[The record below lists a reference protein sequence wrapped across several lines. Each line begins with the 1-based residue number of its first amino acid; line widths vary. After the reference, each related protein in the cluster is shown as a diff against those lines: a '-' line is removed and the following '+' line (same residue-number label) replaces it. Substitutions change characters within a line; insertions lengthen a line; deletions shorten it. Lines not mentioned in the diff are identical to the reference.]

1 MKIGLEV
8 LKIKRGLF
16 DLNSSMKMV
25 KTFVFTNAK
34 LSHCINLFS

>member
-1 MKIGLEV
+1 MKIGLEA

-25 KTFVFTNAK
+25 KTFVFTNA
-34 LSHCINLFS
+34 N